1 MNIGDIFYKK
11 KQGTLSIDFGQAFLK
26 VAYAKMSGRNI
37 SDLCYSLESISVLER
52 SGRSAADFINGFLK
66 AHSIQEKEAALTV
79 SDPDSIVTKLVVLP
93 ALPKDEILEAVK
105 WQLKNE
111 IPFDIEK
118 ALFDWQL
125 VKEYV
130 DDEGAKKNEVMC
142 VFAKPEL
149 LDRHIQLLSSCL
161 LSPERVSTGPFNY
174 ANILRSIQDQSAVQ
188 AVLDIGYS
196 EAKLCFYKK
205 AKLAYVRNL
214 PFSSDKLTRCLTTML
229 VSEKGPVEL
238 SYDKAEETKMSFGIP
253 SDEAA
258 ELSENITAI
267 HVISLMRP
275 FLEGLSR
282 ELKRSFEYFSS
293 HFKEGSPVI
302 LYLTGGGANLKNLG
316 SYLQKDLGVSIA
328 FLPLPCN
335 FDAAITGKEEV
346 RADQNQITSVLGAV
360 LADRDSVNFLP
371 QEIKAKKI
379 ELIEKV
385 SLRVVGIALAAIFL
399 FSLSVIKFQ
408 VYDYKKRLKTTSMH
422 LDGIQGIKQSKQRID
437 SRQNLIDKI
446 EKDKVPVDRLLKFLS
461 NVVPQGIYLDEL
473 VLDQGRHD
481 VVLSGAVS
489 MPGVSPDAVLTLFM
503 QQIESSAFFTEA
515 TLVVSKEKEGG
526 REFQIKCDLSAI

>member
-1 MNIGDIFYKK
+1 MKIADIFYKK
-11 KQGTLSIDFGQAFLK
+11 KQGTLSIDLGQAFLK

-37 SDLCYSLESISVLER
+37 SDLCYSVESMAVLER

-66 AHSIQEKEAALTV
+66 AHSIQEKEAVLTV
-79 SDPDSIVTKLVVLP
+79 SDPDSIIIKLVVLP
-93 ALPKDEILEAVK
+93 ALPKEEIPEAVK

-111 IPFDIEK
+111 VPFDIEK

-125 VKEYV
+125 VKEYA
-130 DDEGAKKNEVMC
+130 DDEGAKKNEVIC

-149 LDRHIQLLSSCL
+149 LDRYIQLLNSCL
-161 LSPERVSTGPFNY
+161 LSPDRVSTGPFNY
-174 ANILRSIQDQSAVQ
+174 ANILRSIQEPSAVQ
-188 AVLDIGYS
+188 AVLDIGYA

-238 SYDKAEETKMSFGIP
+238 SYDKAEETKVSFGIP
-253 SDEAA
+253 QDEAA
-258 ELSENITAI
+258 GLSENITAI

-293 HFKEGSPVI
+293 HFKESSPGV

-316 SYLQKDLGVSIA
+316 PYLQKDLGIGIA
-328 FLPLPCN
+328 FLPLPAG
-335 FDAAITGKEEV
+335 FDAAITNKEEV

-360 LADRDSVNFLP
+360 LADRDCVNFLP

-379 ELIEKV
+379 EFIEKV
-385 SLRVVGIALAAIFL
+385 SLRVVGMALAAIFL
-399 FSLSVIKFQ
+399 FSLSVIKFNI
-408 VYDYKKRLKTTSMH
+408 YDYKKRLKTASMH
-422 LDGIQGIKQSKQRID
+422 LDSIQGIRRSKQRID

-446 EKDKVPVDRLLKFLS
+446 EMDRVPVAGLLRFLS

-473 VLDQGRHD
+473 VLDQARHD
-481 VVLSGAVS
+481 VVLSGVVVV
-489 MPGVSPDAVLTLFM
+489 PGTSPDAVLTLFM

-515 TLVVSKEKEGG
+515 TLVVSKEKDGG
-526 REFQIKCDLSAI
+526 REFQIKCDLAS